1 MSDNEVPKYG
11 EEFFEEK
18 AREIL
23 THLKSGERYGEKYFP
38 RPFFI
43 EFFGSPSAGKT
54 TTITEVDKFLRRQG
68 FRVWRPQE
76 GAEVIRHI
84 ERDTPLYNLR
94 TAQYALQI
102 LVDQSVGHLYD
113 VVIFDRCLFDACCW
127 MLYWEEKGK
136 LSAAE
141 TELFRQYFLSRF
153 WINKLDIAYMMTC
166 EPEKAMERELR
177 IALSRK
183 LGETTNPETIRKLI
197 ARCHKVYCSLSPLYP
212 QLRIFDTTKMEEPEM
227 VRTVAEDILLT
238 LHKKA
243 EEQKQK

>member
-1 MSDNEVPKYG
+1 MSENEIVKHG

-23 THLKSGERYGEKYFP
+23 THLKSAERYGEKYFP
-38 RPFFI
+38 RPFFV

-54 TTITEVDKFLRRQG
+54 LTITEIDKFLRRQG
-68 FRVWRPQE
+68 FRVWKPQE

-113 VVIFDRCLFDACCW
+113 VIIFDRCLFDACCW
-127 MLYWEEKGK
+127 MLYWQEKKK
-136 LSAAE
+136 LSSVE
-141 TELFRQYFLSRF
+141 VDNFIKFFLSRF
-153 WINKLDIAYMMTC
+153 WVDKIDIAYMMTC

-183 LGETTNPETIRKLI
+183 LGETTNPETITKI
-197 ARCHKVYCSLSPLYP
+197 IERCRTVYNDFSPDHP
-212 QLRIFDTTKMEEPEM
+212 QLRHFDTTNMDESEM
-227 VRTVAEDILLT
+227 VRRVAEDILLT
-238 LHKKA
+238 LSQKTKK
-243 EEQKQK
+243 K